1 MLILLGWTP
10 SIKIKFETLQFCKI
24 LVVLVTFSI
33 DQKYKKLMRIKIYN
47 KKYVRHKSLTKL
59 MVETKNKN
67 RSISMSEDS
76 FWSLTIVL

>member
-1 MLILLGWTP
+1 M
-10 SIKIKFETLQFCKI
+10 I

-33 DQKYKKLMRIKIYN
+33 DQKYKKINENKIYN
-47 KKYVRHKSLTKL
+47 KKYVGVKSLTKL

-76 FWSLTIVL
+76 F